1 MSKNLKINSL
11 ESEHRHVACSVQKYV
26 CMSVYGMFYR
36 GNISLLPMALQ
47 KPTFTTAIKVKIFWP
62 FLQLDGE

>member
-1 MSKNLKINSL
+1 MINVLFRGDPGAMSKNLKINSL

-36 GNISLLPMALQ
+36 GNISLYCQ
-47 KPTFTTAIKVKIFWP
+47 WP
-62 FLQLDGE
+62 C